1 MENQEK
7 RGIKSLPGSV
17 QNPGLLWR
25 QMGERSCLC
34 ETNIW
39 WGLGV
44 GGRGCFP
51 DLRDGLRVLLLL
63 QGMVQNGRSEAL
75 PRGLGRDAWLPSQTH
90 PSSNPGCIT

>member
-1 MENQEK
+1 MSFTGGKGAGLGRSGAEVENWEK

-39 WGLGV
+39 WGPGWGV
-44 GGRGCFP
+44 VGAFP
-51 DLRDGLRVLLLL
+51 
-63 QGMVQNGRSEAL
+63 
-75 PRGLGRDAWLPSQTH
+75 
-90 PSSNPGCIT
+90 I